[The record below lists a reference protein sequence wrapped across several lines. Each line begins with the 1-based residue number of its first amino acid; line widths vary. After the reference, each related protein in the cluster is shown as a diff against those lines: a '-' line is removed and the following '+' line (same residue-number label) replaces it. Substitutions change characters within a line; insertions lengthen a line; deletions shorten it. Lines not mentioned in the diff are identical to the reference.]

1 MGELLTRLLELDTRH
16 GELLDRLAE
25 LDRQI
30 NEVLEDWTKSKVSFS
45 TEHPREASEFE
56 PEITLASA

>member
-30 NEVLEDWTKSKVSFS
+30 NEVLEDWSKSKTTFPPEQPKEVL
-45 TEHPREASEFE
+45 EFE

>member
-1 MGELLTRLLELDTRH
+1 MGELLTRLLEIDTRH

-30 NEVLEDWTKSKVSFS
+30 NEVLEDWTKSKASFS
-45 TEHPREASEFE
+45 TDQPKEMLEFE